1 MYGKPREATKRTS
14 QKYIVKKLE
23 ELKSYTRK
31 YSFSAKENSKE
42 IKEDMKHKTKVK
54 WRRKSNSIIN
64 NIKYGLS
71 TSAKWKRLLS
81 LQIKTNKKTRPK
93 YTVTKRDILETQRHK
108 QTDNK
113 IV

>member
-42 IKEDMKHKTKVK
+42 IKEERH
-54 WRRKSNSIIN
+54 
-64 NIKYGLS
+64 
-71 TSAKWKRLLS
+71 
-81 LQIKTNKKTRPK
+81 
-93 YTVTKRDILETQRHK
+93 ET
-108 QTDNK
+108 
-113 IV
+113 